1 MLAKGIYSS
10 SAITYKALTNN
21 KIILLRGSTSSWST
35 PELPLALGYRP
46 QLQLANR
53 EKRSTQSTTTYR
65 RQRKKKQ
72 RTLVFIASFHDGG
85 RMAGCAINQGQLPH
99 KNGRIKHILFI
110 HSTNQQS
117 IRPSGVHY
125 NKRIDAPAYI
135 SECNKTGNRYFM
147 IPPLVQIE
155 RIKEPRSPAHPRNL
169 DK

>member
-1 MLAKGIYSS
+1 MLSKGIYSS

-35 PELPLALGYRP
+35 PELPLALGH
-46 QLQLANR
+46 
-53 EKRSTQSTTTYR
+53 STAVTTCKSGKAFNAINNNIKGATEEE
-65 RQRKKKQ
+65 
-72 RTLVFIASFHDGG
+72 AEDFHGG
-85 RMAGCAINQGQLPH
+85 GGMAGSVINQGQLPH

-125 NKRIDAPAYI
+125 NKRRDAPAYI

-147 IPPLVQIE
+147 IPPLAQIE